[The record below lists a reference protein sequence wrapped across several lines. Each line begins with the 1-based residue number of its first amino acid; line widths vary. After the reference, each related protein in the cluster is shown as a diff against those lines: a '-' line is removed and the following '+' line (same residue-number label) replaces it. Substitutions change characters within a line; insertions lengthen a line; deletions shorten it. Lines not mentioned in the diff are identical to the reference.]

1 MLRQGTL
8 VRPLPPDVP
17 HLSTQKVNAELWYNR
32 IPFSKILF
40 MVNLTLGFAAFGLFM
55 FRMLTG
61 RKEKAVS
68 RRVWGTALCLTTL
81 FHATGYAL
89 RGYIRGGFPLSN
101 GYETMQFV
109 ALAVLLTACL
119 LQRRFPFT
127 RPFGSE
133 RHPGLVSSRE
143 TKKHGFAD
151 YRRTTRTT
159 HLVEPSSV
167 ISGHFPVGHR
177 HCVGSRMGQR
187 VVGQL
192 LVVGPERS
200 VGTCGVHHLR
210 HLFPP
215 EKPALFSTSMAIP
228 WLYDPR
234 FRRSPDDLLRSQL
247 SARWHAQLCQF
258 LTKSLLSGIAQA
270 GFCK

>member
-1 MLRQGTL
+1 MVYFCKVFGGAATAGAVLKPSGGNCA
-8 VRPLPPDVP
+8 VLPK
-17 HLSTQKVNAELWYNR
+17 LFTNKKTRSSR
-32 IPFSKILF
+32 ILKYHSRVQLYPPALFCKIQA
-40 MVNLTLGFAAFGLFM
+40 G
-55 FRMLTG
+55 
-61 RKEKAVS
+61 S
-68 RRVWGTALCLTTL
+68 RRNAD
-81 FHATGYAL
+81 
-89 RGYIRGGFPLSN
+89 GF
-101 GYETMQFV
+101 Y
-109 ALAVLLTACL
+109 
-119 LQRRFPFT
+119 
-127 RPFGSE
+127 
-133 RHPGLVSSRE
+133 RE
-143 TKKHGFAD
+143 TKKRGFAD
-151 YRRTTRTT
+151 YKRTNRTT

-167 ISGHFPVGHR
+167 ISRHFPVGHR

-200 VGTCGVHHLR
+200 VGTCVGHHLR

-228 WLYDPR
+228 WLYDLR